1 MNGKEK
7 VNILMVD
14 DQPAKLLSYEVIL
27 GELGE
32 NLIKASSG
40 KEALELLLKNDFAV
54 VLMDVSMPEIDG
66 FEMADIIHQHP
77 RFQKTVIIFISAVH
91 LTDLDRLKGYQRGAV
106 EYISVPVV
114 PELLRAKV
122 SVFAELHRKSHQLE
136 ILNHELRRLSVSLIA
151 TQDEER
157 RRIARELHDGLG
169 QDLTVAKIML
179 QGIFRE
185 KQSAE
190 KKEETIAD
198 AVKLIDGTLQQIRS
212 VSYLLHPP
220 LLDEIGLRSALGW
233 YLDGLSKRGG
243 IEIAMGMQPPD
254 FPRLAPE
261 LETALF
267 RVIQEALTNVF
278 RHSRASKAF
287 VTLEKREKEIAAT
300 IRDDGL
306 GVPEGITEFRG
317 NSIGVGIASMKQRIK
332 ELGGEL
338 SLRNTHPG
346 TIVEVVIPIPSVPM
360 EVQAVPATPPSS
372 QV

>member
-1 MNGKEK
+1 
-7 VNILMVD
+7 
-14 DQPAKLLSYEVIL
+14 
-27 GELGE
+27 
-32 NLIKASSG
+32 
-40 KEALELLLKNDFAV
+40 
-54 VLMDVSMPEIDG
+54 
-66 FEMADIIHQHP
+66 
-77 RFQKTVIIFISAVH
+77 
-91 LTDLDRLKGYQRGAV
+91 
-106 EYISVPVV
+106 
-114 PELLRAKV
+114 
-122 SVFAELHRKSHQLE
+122 
-136 ILNHELRRLSVSLIA
+136 LRRLSVSLIA

-190 KKEETIAD
+190 KKAETIAD
-198 AVKLIDGTLQQIRS
+198 AIMLIDGTLQQIRS

-220 LLDEIGLRSALGW
+220 LLDEIGLRSALSW
-233 YLDGLSKRGG
+233 YLDGLSKRGD
-243 IEIAMGMQPPD
+243 IEIGMGMQPPD

-287 VTLEKREKEIAAT
+287 VTLEKRENEIAAT
-300 IRDDGL
+300 VRDDGL
-306 GVPEGITEFRG
+306 GVPQEIVEFRG
-317 NSIGVGIASMKQRIK
+317 DRIGVGIASMQQRIK

-346 TIVEVVIPIPSVPM
+346 TIVEVVIPIPAVQRDVP
-360 EVQAVPATPPSS
+360 AVPATPPSS
-372 QV
+372 WV